1 MDEMP
6 HEAPPPPPPPRH
18 HSQLERSYAQ
28 LGLPR
33 SASSE
38 AVRAAFRRMARE
50 LHPDVSTLP
59 KEEAEH
65 RFRQLNEAYTF
76 IRVTMGW

>member
-1 MDEMP
+1 
-6 HEAPPPPPPPRH
+6 
-18 HSQLERSYAQ
+18 
-28 LGLPR
+28 
-33 SASSE
+33 
-38 AVRAAFRRMARE
+38 MARE